1 VKTLNYLMAIAAFLL
16 GLIGLEAA
24 LTMADAFNFKNYTIV
39 GWIAQVCAVIVTV
52 GTAICIVHNDY
63 ENDKK
68 QF

>member
-1 VKTLNYLMAIAAFLL
+1 MKTLNYLMAIAGFLL
-16 GLIGLEAA
+16 CLIGLEAV
-24 LTMADAFNFKNYTIV
+24 LTMGHAFEFENYTIV

-52 GTAICIVHNDY
+52 GFAIIVVHNDY